1 MNKLNASDYQVI
13 LIKNKSLGGRV
24 AHLSM
29 RGKGQTLCGSS
40 TRFKGKRRFVWIGAI
55 GCKPCRDMYGATSKS
70 FADYATEAGWD

>member
-13 LIKNKSLGGRV
+13 LIKNKSLGGTV

-29 RGKGQTLCGSS
+29 NGKGKTLCGSS

-55 GCKPCRDMYGATSKS
+55 
-70 FADYATEAGWD
+70 